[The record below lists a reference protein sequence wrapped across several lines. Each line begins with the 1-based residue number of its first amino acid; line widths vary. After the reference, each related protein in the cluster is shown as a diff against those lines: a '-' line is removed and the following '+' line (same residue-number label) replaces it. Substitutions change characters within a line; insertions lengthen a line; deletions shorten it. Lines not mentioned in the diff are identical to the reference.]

1 MPRGVADRQ
10 AWCGGQR
17 DLAWFLPPLGSICD
31 LTSHAASLPESR
43 SRHPHSGRLSYRTVC
58 PRTQEDSGRQAA
70 RQAVDPSLG
79 RVFLPLFPSGSSS
92 VQWVGLTSWALQQLP
107 ALMQSEPIGPKGF
120 AGPVRPAGL
129 GPCLCLHAGNRPVS
143 LCLSKSPPL
152 AQNGWEG
159 LRVFQPKGA
168 GYSERKRGNSLGSPS
183 EKRFSR
189 VRPPDSQR

>member
-1 MPRGVADRQ
+1 MADRQ

-58 PRTQEDSGRQAA
+58 PRTQEDSRRQAA

-107 ALMQSEPIGPKGF
+107 ALMQSEPIGPQGF

-129 GPCLCLHAGNRPVS
+129 GHCLRLHAGNRPVS
-143 LCLSKSPPL
+143 LCLSKSL
-152 AQNGWEG
+152 TLSTKQLGGAQGFPTQGCWI
-159 LRVFQPKGA
+159 
-168 GYSERKRGNSLGSPS
+168 
-183 EKRFSR
+183 
-189 VRPPDSQR
+189 